1 MAAGEA
7 GKSRREAA
15 ASQREA
21 AQKARS
27 DRQKAKVVLK
37 EIRDHHDALEKE
49 RDEILDC
56 RSSAL
61 EGHFKKA
68 AENVEKVRTVDQA
81 HVDAQL
87 FRKLGEYSR
96 RQAAQLQTGLKDY
109 DVKSFTD
116 ALVVATAKTKGQNA
130 DAMNDDDDDDEAEQ
144 QGIEFSFHQIGSRV
158 FEVWRTVP
166 AMDFLYGNM
175 TTEPPVARVRRQK
188 EKVTKGTETVK
199 PVELERGDVEQTET
213 DKQVT
218 HMRHWL
224 KRQGSLNFWDMVV
237 DPTPN
242 TGFTRTIENVFH
254 SAFLIKDM
262 YAQLDLNV
270 DPPIITYTDPNAIAN
285 GVANGTTTAENNQF
299 VMGID
304 YTRYQDV
311 IKKYKITE
319 AKLPPMKRP
328 SMNGTQQ

>member
-1 MAAGEA
+1 MSQTEGNVS
-7 GKSRREAA
+7 KRRLA

-21 AQKARS
+21 AKKARS

-37 EIRDHHDALEKE
+37 EIRDHHDAIEKE
-49 RDEILDC
+49 KDEMLDC

-61 EGHFKKA
+61 ESHFKKA

-109 DVKSFTD
+109 DVKSFTN
-116 ALVVATAKTKGQNA
+116 ALVIAAAKTTGQNVE
-130 DAMNDDDDDDEAEQ
+130 DEDEEDDEKV
-144 QGIEFSFHQIGSRV
+144 EFSFHKIGSRV
-158 FEVWRTVP
+158 YEVWRTVP
-166 AMDFLYGNM
+166 MINFLYGNM
-175 TTEPPVARVRRQK
+175 HTTSETPAAKVRRRK
-188 EKVTKGTETVK
+188 ERVTKGTETVK
-199 PVELERGDVEQTET
+199 PAELERGEVEQTET

-218 HMRHWL
+218 HMRQWL
-224 KRQGSLNFWDMVV
+224 KRKGSVNFWDLVV
-237 DPTPN
+237 DPTPS

-270 DPPIITYTDPNAIAN
+270 DPPIITYTDPNAIASR
-285 GVANGTTTAENNQF
+285 VANGMATAENNQF

-304 YTRYQDV
+304 HSTYTDV
-311 IKKYKITE
+311 ISKYNITE
-319 AKLPPMKRP
+319 ALLPPMKRR
-328 SMNGTQQ
+328 SANGSQPVN